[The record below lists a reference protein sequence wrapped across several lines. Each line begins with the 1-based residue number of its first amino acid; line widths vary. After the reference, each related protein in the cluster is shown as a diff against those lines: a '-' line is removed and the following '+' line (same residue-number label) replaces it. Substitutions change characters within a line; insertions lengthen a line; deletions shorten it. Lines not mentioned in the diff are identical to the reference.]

1 MTRFEVINMF
11 NTVVIRSNRV
21 ILACVLSVSIISSV
35 NCFAQSYWD
44 AIFQLGYD
52 PVTQD
57 VNQTLA
63 CRRIE
68 GIYRFR
74 ELISNNLTADQDLL
88 IKIRDLDS
96 RITSLDVANV
106 YEFLPYSDADG
117 VWRAI
122 GVRGQSDVNAYRLNV
137 VDPNIEEWLNSSS
150 DDDTRIA
157 GSQDHFGDIGLGI
170 FIRPFRK
177 ETFRFLTEVQLY
189 LADIP
194 AGNVIRVFNGMLT
207 TTWAYAAG
215 EANLPTAI
223 IEENALDRQSVKI
236 LNGISNDFPDFF
248 RITTQYY
255 NIENIVSSNN
265 KNAED
270 SLAFNIRVRLN
281 REAFSL
287 HYPEIGKILK
297 KWREIVQFKA
307 RIFNKQDQLMGM
319 VELDSTNN
327 LFTIQFR
334 ILSDRFISMHDD
346 GILKINNGFSL
357 TAAGSTQFKVVC
369 DIHLNIVGMQLKI
382 DALPVVLDYRHS
394 DGGPRLKARLVQ
406 APQKIEAGGS
416 VYGFIPI
423 WMVDLLI
430 PSNVQEIMNSFF
442 QTLAKGN
449 DGNGSVI
456 RIYSFPEQAPKQ
468 SFLLNTDAEVPAN
481 GTIKLGFNLQ
491 RKFFAMPPEVLV
503 EIRAFKKQLWHGLY
517 RDYQRIKIQR
527 GYQ

>member
-21 ILACVLSVSIISSV
+21 ILACVLSVSIISSG

-265 KNAED
+265 DGFVKSKN
-270 SLAFNIRVRLN
+270 
-281 REAFSL
+281 
-287 HYPEIGKILK
+287 
-297 KWREIVQFKA
+297 
-307 RIFNKQDQLMGM
+307 
-319 VELDSTNN
+319 
-327 LFTIQFR
+327 
-334 ILSDRFISMHDD
+334 
-346 GILKINNGFSL
+346 
-357 TAAGSTQFKVVC
+357 
-369 DIHLNIVGMQLKI
+369 
-382 DALPVVLDYRHS
+382 
-394 DGGPRLKARLVQ
+394 
-406 APQKIEAGGS
+406 
-416 VYGFIPI
+416 
-423 WMVDLLI
+423 
-430 PSNVQEIMNSFF
+430 
-442 QTLAKGN
+442 
-449 DGNGSVI
+449 
-456 RIYSFPEQAPKQ
+456 
-468 SFLLNTDAEVPAN
+468 
-481 GTIKLGFNLQ
+481 
-491 RKFFAMPPEVLV
+491 
-503 EIRAFKKQLWHGLY
+503 
-517 RDYQRIKIQR
+517 
-527 GYQ
+527 